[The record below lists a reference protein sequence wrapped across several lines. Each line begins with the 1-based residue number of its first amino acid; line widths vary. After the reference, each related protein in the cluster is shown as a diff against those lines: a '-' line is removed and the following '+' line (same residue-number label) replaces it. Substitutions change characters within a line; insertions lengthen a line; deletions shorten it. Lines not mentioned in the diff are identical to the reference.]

1 MDAALL
7 ADGRL
12 YQILQHCDDDLAA
25 EQRAG
30 GCLMCGAPLH
40 AARYPRKPR
49 GSVGRLPPE
58 YDWRQSFCCA
68 RRDCRK
74 RVTPPS
80 LRFLG
85 RKVYLGAVV
94 VLISALR
101 CGPTPARLRTLED
114 LVGVSRRT
122 VLRWR
127 RWWCEELVD
136 TPFWRAASGMV
147 MPPVPHA
154 TLPAALLERFAGSAR
169 ERLLGLLRFIAP
181 ITTETATVRGT

>member
-12 YQILQHCDDDLAA
+12 YELLQRFDDDLAA

-30 GCLMCGAPLH
+30 GCPRCGGVLH
-40 AARYPRKPR
+40 SARYPRKPR
-49 GSVGRLPPE
+49 GFVGRLSPE
-58 YDWRQSFCCA
+58 CHRRQSFCCA
-68 RRDCRK
+68 REDCRK
-74 RVTPPS
+74 RATPVS

-101 CGPTPARLRTLED
+101 CGPTPARMRYLEE

-122 VLRWR
+122 VARWR
-127 RWWCEELVD
+127 TWWCEALVD
-136 TPFWRAASGMV
+136 TPFWRAASGALL
-147 MPPVPHA
+147 PPVQRSQ
-154 TLPAALLERFAGSAR
+154 LPVSLLERFTGSAL
-169 ERLLGLLRFIAP
+169 EQLLGLLRFIAP
-181 ITTETATVRGT
+181 ITTHSATVRVA